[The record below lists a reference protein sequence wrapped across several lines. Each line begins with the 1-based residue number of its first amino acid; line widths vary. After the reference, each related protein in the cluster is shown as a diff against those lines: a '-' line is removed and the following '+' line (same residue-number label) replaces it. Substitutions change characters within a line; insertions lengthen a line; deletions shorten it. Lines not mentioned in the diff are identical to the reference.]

1 MVKTKRCTRGFL
13 SDLGAED
20 EVSDALD
27 KTQVF
32 ELVMGLFL
40 ELFLSTDRTRLLA
53 LSSLVEKG

>member
-1 MVKTKRCTRGFL
+1 MVGIRPRGFL

-20 EVSDALD
+20 GVMDALD